1 MRRLLLLAA
10 ALLAIGATDAQAH
23 RTVWLCR
30 PGIKANPCATS
41 RAATAIDAAGTRT
54 PVPAPAARRPPV
66 DCFYVYPTV
75 SNQKTVNA
83 NLAID
88 PEERAVATIQASRF
102 SQVCRVFA
110 PMYRQVTRAAISG
123 QVGPL
128 TLANRD
134 LALGDLRAA
143 WRDYLRR
150 YNHGRGVVL
159 IGHSQGSF
167 MLVRLIAADVDPKPS
182 VRRRLISA
190 ILPGT
195 AVQVPAGKPVG
206 GSFEHVPACR
216 SFTQTGCVVAYSS
229 FDRMPPADS
238 RFGRIFGNTGMRY
251 LCVNPAAPGGGV
263 ATLQPFFLSTPAQQ
277 LSTPWVTYP
286 GLYRAHCTFS
296 GGASWLQVDP
306 VDVGG
311 RPVAGDPLG
320 PRWGLHLVDVNIALG
335 NLVEL
340 VRRESAAWLR

>member
-1 MRRLLLLAA
+1 MLAA
-10 ALLAIGATDAQAH
+10 ALLALGATDAQAH
-23 RTVWLCR
+23 KTIWLCR
-30 PGIKANPCATS
+30 PGTRANPCVTSGTATS
-41 RAATAIDAAGTRT
+41 IDAQGARKVVRFPSRRT
-54 PVPAPAARRPPV
+54 PPV

-83 NLAID
+83 TLSID

-110 PMYRQVTRAAISG
+110 PMYRQLTRAAIFG
-123 QVGPL
+123 EVGPV
-128 TLANRD
+128 TPAARD
-134 LALGDLRAA
+134 IALGDLTAA

-167 MLVRLIAADVDPKPS
+167 MLVRLIAAEVDPKPS

-190 ILPGT
+190 LLPGT
-195 AVQVPAGKPVG
+195 AVQVPAGRGVG
-206 GSFEHVPACR
+206 GSFKHVPACR

-229 FDRMPPADS
+229 FDQMPPADAL
-238 RFGRIFGNTGMRY
+238 FGRIFGNTGMRY
-251 LCVNPAAPGGGV
+251 LCVNPAAPGGGT

-277 LSTPWVTYP
+277 VSTPWVTYP
-286 GLYRAHCTFS
+286 ALYRAHCTQA
-296 GGASWLQVDP
+296 GGASWLQVDAVNP
-306 VDVGG
+306 GG
-311 RPVAGDPLG
+311 RPVVGDPLG
-320 PRWGLHLVDVNIALG
+320 PRWGLHLVDVNLALG